1 MFNRWIEKDGLKDYA
16 YESGI
21 GLAVFSPLSQGL
33 LTDKYLQ
40 TGSGTSARPWM
51 KNRPDDETLSKIEA
65 LNEVAAER
73 GQKLSQ
79 MAISWIL
86 RNDKITTV
94 LIGASRP
101 EQIVENAEAAKKT
114 NFTEDELN
122 RIEDILR

>member
-1 MFNRWIEKDGLKDYA
+1 
-16 YESGI
+16 
-21 GLAVFSPLSQGL
+21 
-33 LTDKYLQ
+33 
-40 TGSGTSARPWM
+40 M

-65 LNEVAAER
+65 LNEIAAER

>member
-1 MFNRWIEKDGLKDYA
+1 
-16 YESGI
+16 
-21 GLAVFSPLSQGL
+21 
-33 LTDKYLQ
+33 
-40 TGSGTSARPWM
+40 
-51 KNRPDDETLSKIEA
+51 
-65 LNEVAAER
+65 
-73 GQKLSQ
+73 

-122 RIEDILR
+122 RIEEILR

>member
-1 MFNRWIEKDGLKDYA
+1 M
-16 YESGI
+16 
-21 GLAVFSPLSQGL
+21 

-65 LNEVAAER
+65 LNEIAAER

-101 EQIVENAEAAKKT
+101 EQIVENAEAVKKT

>member
-1 MFNRWIEKDGLKDYA
+1 
-16 YESGI
+16 
-21 GLAVFSPLSQGL
+21 
-33 LTDKYLQ
+33 
-40 TGSGTSARPWM
+40 
-51 KNRPDDETLSKIEA
+51 
-65 LNEVAAER
+65 
-73 GQKLSQ
+73 

-101 EQIVENAEAAKKT
+101 EQIVENAEAVKKT